1 MNLIRRISYQL
12 FIQTAKTPN
21 PNFLKFIPTSKI
33 VMGAQDPIDIK
44 TPDQAFKI
52 SPLARKLFRI

>member
-1 MNLIRRISYQL
+1 MNLFKRISYQL

-33 VMGAQDPIDIK
+33 VMGALDPIDIK
-44 TPDQAFKI
+44 SAD
-52 SPLARKLFRI
+52 